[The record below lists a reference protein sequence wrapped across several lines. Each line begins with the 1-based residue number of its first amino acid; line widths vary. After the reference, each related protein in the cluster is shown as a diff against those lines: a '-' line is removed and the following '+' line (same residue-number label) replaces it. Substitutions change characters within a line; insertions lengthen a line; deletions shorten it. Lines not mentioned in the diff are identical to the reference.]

1 MHGNL
6 PALVAALRDVREA
19 EVDIVVAGG
28 DVLPGPMPRETL
40 ARLFDL
46 GVFTKF
52 IIGNGE
58 VAVLQEMAG
67 KEPTGVPAQYRH
79 VITWT
84 AQQLDDS
91 RKSLIAAWPK
101 TLRIDISGIGQVF
114 VCHATPQ
121 NEDDIFTRITPEER
135 LSRATRAE
143 IS

>member
-1 MHGNL
+1 
-6 PALVAALRDVREA
+6 
-19 EVDIVVAGG
+19 
-28 DVLPGPMPRETL
+28 
-40 ARLFDL
+40 
-46 GVFTKF
+46 
-52 IIGNGE
+52 
-58 VAVLQEMAG
+58 
-67 KEPTGVPAQYRH
+67 

-114 VCHATPQ
+114 FCHATPQ
-121 NEDDIFTRITPEER
+121 NESDIFTRITPEEL